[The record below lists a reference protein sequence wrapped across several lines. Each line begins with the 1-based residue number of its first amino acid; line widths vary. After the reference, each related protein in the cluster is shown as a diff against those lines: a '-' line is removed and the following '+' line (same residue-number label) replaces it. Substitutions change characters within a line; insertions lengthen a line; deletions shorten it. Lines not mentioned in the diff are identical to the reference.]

1 MSIEDLI
8 LKTKKNLSIKSLK
21 SYVGNINKILEF
33 MEDKDI
39 SCLNNIN
46 KILEYIESKNS
57 YLTQRNYLNS
67 IIVVLQS
74 DREENKNLI
83 EKYVKVRD
91 DYNERYKLDQAT
103 NTKTEKQKKNWI
115 ELKQIYEIILH
126 LSKDL
131 KQEQNLQWWFMLNFW
146 INYPI
151 RNDLQY
157 TEIISKRKYN
167 NLLNK
172 EIEKK
177 NYFVLDERPFVSI
190 SQYKTCKKYGVKK
203 IEMNNKMNKI
213 LLKYLSMNPTKYILY
228 NIKDKSPMSSQ
239 DISNSFT
246 SLFKKFYPDKNIST
260 NMIRHV
266 ITTEKFG
273 KTLEEMSQLANM
285 MCHSLESQQKIY
297 IKR

>member
-246 SLFKKFYPDKNIST
+246 SLFKKFYPEKNIST